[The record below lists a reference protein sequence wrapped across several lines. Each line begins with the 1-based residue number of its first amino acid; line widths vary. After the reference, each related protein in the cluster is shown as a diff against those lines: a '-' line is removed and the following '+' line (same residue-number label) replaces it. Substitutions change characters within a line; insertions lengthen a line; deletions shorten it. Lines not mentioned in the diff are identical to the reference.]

1 MNNAIETD
9 DSLRLPSQP
18 IDRLVSPLS
27 RFLKIESSSGVL
39 LLGCALAALVIANS
53 PLADS
58 YEAFWKSKIGF
69 TVGEFTFYHSLRHLV
84 NDGLMVL
91 FFFVIG
97 MEVKR
102 ELVEGTLAD
111 FKRASLPLAAA
122 LGGMV
127 VPALIYLSIQY
138 GQPAMR
144 GWGIPM
150 ATDIAFVVGCLALFG
165 KRVPQNLRLLL
176 LSLAIVD
183 DIGAIAVIAIGYT
196 ENLNYGWLGIAAC
209 SIAVVRLFNRIGVR
223 RFPPYVVA
231 GLVAWFAFHE
241 SGVHATIAGVVLGL
255 MTPAK
260 PMWASEELLIRVQQS
275 GFAFAADDWNATP
288 QRAEKIRQLQR
299 VCRET
304 VSPLE
309 YLENTL
315 HPYSSFFIMPIFA
328 LANAGV
334 PLEFSS
340 LNDSVAI
347 AVALGLIVGKPLGIV
362 GFSWIA
368 VRLGIAELPRGLDWP
383 IVIAGSFLA
392 GIGFTMALFIDAL
405 AFGDAG
411 LNTAKM
417 GVLAGS
423 AVSGLL
429 GIGMLLIVLKRKPAG
444 P

>member
-1 MNNAIETD
+1 M
-9 DSLRLPSQP
+9 
-18 IDRLVSPLS
+18 SPLS
-27 RFLKIESSSGVL
+27 RFLRIESSSGVL
-39 LLGCALAALVIANS
+39 LLACALAALIIANS
-53 PLADS
+53 PLADA
-58 YEAFWKSKIGF
+58 YAGFWKTKVGF
-69 TVGEFTFYHSLRHLV
+69 SVGDFTFYHSLRHIV

-102 ELVEGTLAD
+102 ELADGTLAD
-111 FKRASLPLAAA
+111 TKRAALPIAAA

-127 VPALIYLSIQY
+127 VPAVIYIAIQF

-150 ATDIAFVVGCLALFG
+150 ATDIAFVVDCLAILG
-165 KRVPQNLRLLL
+165 SRVPQNLRVLL

-183 DIGAIAVIAIGYT
+183 DIGAILVIAIGYT
-196 ENLNYGWLGIAAC
+196 DDLNYAWLGIAVG
-209 SIAVVRLFNRIGVR
+209 SIMVVQLLSSVGVR
-223 RFPPYVVA
+223 RFPPYVFA

-241 SGVHATIAGVVLGL
+241 SGVHATLAGVVLGL

-260 PMWASEELLIRVQQS
+260 PTLVSDDFVSRIQQTSALFKTSHWNSVS
-275 GFAFAADDWNATP
+275 GRAD
-288 QRAEKIRQLQR
+288 KVRQFQR

-315 HPYSSFFIMPIFA
+315 HPYSSFCIMPVFA

-334 PLEFSS
+334 PLELSS

-368 VRLGIAELPRGLDWP
+368 VRFGIAKLPSDLNWT
-383 IVIAGSFLA
+383 IITAGSFLA

-405 AFGDAG
+405 AFGDEG

-423 AVSGLL
+423 AISAMLGMGLL
-429 GIGMLLIVLKRKPAG
+429 LRVLKPYRPASERSDNDAVS
-444 P
+444 PQTNDIA